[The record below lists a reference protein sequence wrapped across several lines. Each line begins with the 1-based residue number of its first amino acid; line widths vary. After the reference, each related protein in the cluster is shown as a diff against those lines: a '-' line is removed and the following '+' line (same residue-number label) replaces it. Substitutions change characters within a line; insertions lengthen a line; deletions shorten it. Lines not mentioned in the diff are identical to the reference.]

1 MTRKMG
7 LAKMGLAIRFSVAA
21 LFFVLLLSC
30 VNHDTQ
36 GTLWYI
42 VTDELEADRPGFSI
56 RDRKKDD
63 TLYLDIR

>member
-42 VTDELEADRPGFSI
+42 VTDELEAD
-56 RDRKKDD
+56 
-63 TLYLDIR
+63 LH